1 MAELKTKPTNRSVA
15 GFLKSIKDA
24 ARRKDCQTVL
34 GIMRRATGAPPRMW
48 GPSIV
53 GFGEYEY
60 RYESGRALAWFL
72 TGFSPRKQNLTLYI
86 MPGFQRY
93 PDLMA
98 KLGKHSTGKSCLYL
112 KRLDDVDLKVLSQL
126 VKESVAHMKRR

>member
-1 MAELKTKPTNRSVA
+1 
-15 GFLKSIKDA
+15 
-24 ARRKDCQTVL
+24 
-34 GIMRRATGAPPRMW
+34 
-48 GPSIV
+48 
-53 GFGEYEY
+53 
-60 RYESGRALAWFL
+60 
-72 TGFSPRKQNLTLYI
+72 